1 MIRLRPLKNH
11 RTSVTFTLPNAPDVS
26 HVSVVGDFNGWD
38 PHALPMKR
46 MKDER
51 FQATVAL
58 PVDQR
63 FEFLY
68 LASDGR
74 RLLDDGCHTC
84 PNPHGGD
91 NCVLHT

>member
-1 MIRLRPLKNH
+1 MIRLRPLKDH
-11 RTSVTFTLPNAPDVS
+11 RTTVTFMLSSAPDVS

-46 MKDER
+46 LKDGR
-51 FQATVAL
+51 FQASVRL
-58 PVDQR
+58 PADQR

-74 RLLDDGCHTC
+74 HLLDDRCDTC
-84 PNPHGGD
+84 PNPHGGE
-91 NCVLHT
+91 NSVLHT